1 MVTHLQGLAAAILD
15 HLLGIISVLNVL
27 LAITVIFLERRNVG
41 VTWAWLMILLFLPV
55 VGFIIYMFFGQ
66 NLSRRKLYKL
76 GAREQMVIRTVVN
89 SQLEDL
95 QDNVFPFSDPAS
107 GEYQDMMIMN
117 LQSGRALYTQENEVS
132 IFTDGTAKFDTL
144 LEDIRHARKH
154 IHLIYYIVHHDRIG
168 KRLVEAL
175 AAKAREGVEVRFLYD
190 DIGSSKLSSDFF
202 HPLREAG
209 GSAVAFFP
217 SRIPYLNIRV
227 NYRNHRKLAII
238 DGAVGYIGGYN
249 VGDEYLGLD
258 PRFGP
263 WRDTHLRI
271 RGSAALMM
279 NSQFLLDWN
288 LSSPVKL
295 VPDTSYLP
303 DSLPESQVG
312 VQILSSGPHDSMEQI
327 RNAYI
332 KMIHKARKSVWIQTP
347 YLIPDESL
355 LNALQLAA
363 LSGVDV
369 RIMIP
374 KTPDH
379 KMVYWATYSYLGDL
393 LPYGVKCFLYGK
405 GFLHAKTIVVDGM
418 VSSVGTANFDIRSF
432 KLNFEVNAFVY
443 DTGVG
448 TRLHDIFEKD
458 LLQCDELTREE
469 YDRRPTL
476 HKMRESFVRL
486 MSPIL

>member
-1 MVTHLQGLAAAILD
+1 MQGLAAAAY
-15 HLLGIISVLNVL
+15 HNFYGFISVLNVL
-27 LAITVIFLERRNVG
+27 LAVTVIFLERRNVG

-55 VGFIIYMFFGQ
+55 VGFIFYMFFGQ

-76 GAREQMVIRTVVN
+76 GKREQLVIRAVVN

-95 QDNVFPFSDPAS
+95 QDNSFEFSDPVSA
-107 GEYQDMMIMN
+107 EYRDMMIMN
-117 LQSGRALYTQENEVS
+117 LQSGMSLYTQENAVD
-132 IFTDGTAKFDTL
+132 IFTDGIEKFDSL
-144 LEDIRHARKH
+144 FRDIRNARKH
-154 IHLIYYIVHHDRIG
+154 IHMMYYIVHHDGIG
-168 KRLVEAL
+168 RRLIEEL

-190 DIGSSKLSSDFF
+190 DIGSTNLASDFF
-202 HPLREAG
+202 QPLREAG
-209 GSAVAFFP
+209 GSVVAFFP

-238 DGAVGYIGGYN
+238 DGSIGYIGGYN
-249 VGDEYLGLD
+249 IGDEYLGLD
-258 PRFGP
+258 PRYGH

-271 RGSAALMM
+271 WGSAVLMM
-279 NSQFLLDWN
+279 NSQFMLDWN
-288 LSSPVKL
+288 LSSSTKL
-295 VPDTSYLP
+295 LPGTRYLP
-303 DSLPESQVG
+303 DHIPENQVG
-312 VQILSSGPHDSMEQI
+312 VQILASGPNDPVEQI

-332 KMIHKARKSVWIQTP
+332 KMIHKAKRSVWIQTP

-355 LNALQLAA
+355 INALQTAA

-374 KTPDH
+374 KKPDH
-379 KMVYWATYSYLGDL
+379 RMVYWGTYSYLRDL
-393 LPYGVKCFLYGK
+393 LPFGVRCFLYGN
-405 GFLHAKTIVVDGM
+405 GFLHAKTIVVDGA

-448 TRLHDIFEKD
+448 SRLHDIYEQD
-458 LLQCDELTREE
+458 LRECTELTRAQ
-469 YDRRPTL
+469 YDQRPWW
-476 HKMRESFVRL
+476 HKLRESCVRL

>member
-1 MVTHLQGLAAAILD
+1 MQALAASVLE
-15 HLLGIISVLNVL
+15 HLSGFITVLNVL

-55 VGFIIYMFFGQ
+55 VGFVLYMLFGQ

-89 SQLEDL
+89 SQMEDL
-95 QDNVFPFSDPAS
+95 KDKTILFPDPAS
-107 GEYQDMMIMN
+107 EEYRDMIILN
-117 LQSGRALYTQENEVS
+117 LQAGKALYTQENQVE
-132 IFTDGTAKFDTL
+132 IFTNGMDKFEALFQDIKNAK
-144 LEDIRHARKH
+144 KH
-154 IHLIYYIVHHDRIG
+154 IHLIYYIVQMDATG

-175 AAKAREGVEVRFLYD
+175 TEKAKEGVEVRFLYD
-190 DIGSSKLSSDFF
+190 DIGCSHMNSDFF
-202 HPLREAG
+202 KPLRVAG
-209 GSAVAFFP
+209 GQAVAFFP
-217 SRIPYLNIRV
+217 SRFPFLNIRV

-238 DGAVGYIGGYN
+238 DGTVGYIGGYN

-258 PRFGP
+258 PRYGP
-263 WRDTHLRI
+263 WRDTHLKV
-271 RGSAALMM
+271 RGSAVLMM
-279 NSQFLLDWN
+279 NSQFMLDWN
-288 LSSPVKL
+288 LSSANKV
-295 VPDTSYLP
+295 VPDTRYLP
-303 DSLPESQVG
+303 SVLPESQVG
-312 VQILSSGPHDSMEQI
+312 IQIVSSGPNDSMEHI

-332 KMIHKARKSVWIQTP
+332 KMINKAKTSIWIQTP

-363 LSGVDV
+363 MSGVDV

-374 KTPDH
+374 RTPDH
-379 KMVYWATYSYLGDL
+379 RMVYWATYSYLGNL

-405 GFLHAKTIVVDGM
+405 GFLHAKTITVDSE

-443 DTGVG
+443 DTEVG
-448 TRLHDIFEKD
+448 RQLNDIFTED
-458 LLQCDELTREE
+458 LKECIELTMEMYE
-469 YDRRPTL
+469 KRPVH
-476 HKMRESFVRL
+476 HKMRESFIRL

>member
-1 MVTHLQGLAAAILD
+1 MQGFSSAILG
-15 HLLGIISVLNVL
+15 HLYEIITILNVL
-27 LAITVIFLERRNVG
+27 LAVTVIFLERRNVG

-55 VGFIIYMFFGQ
+55 VGFILYMFFGQ

-76 GAREQMVIRTVVN
+76 GVREKIVIQAVVN
-89 SQLEDL
+89 SQLVDL
-95 QDNVFPFSDPAS
+95 QDNGLVFPDPAS
-107 GEYQDMMIMN
+107 AEYRDMIIMN
-117 LQSGRALYTQENEVS
+117 LQGGNALFTQENEVE
-132 IFTDGTAKFDTL
+132 IFTDGTEKFDAL
-144 LEDIRHARKH
+144 IQDIRQAKDH
-154 IHLIYYIVHHDRIG
+154 IHLMYYIVHHGGIG
-168 KRLVEAL
+168 NRLVMEL
-175 AAKAREGVEVRFLYD
+175 AAKAKQGVEVRFLYD
-190 DIGSSKLSSDFF
+190 DIGSTKLPADFF
-202 HPLREAG
+202 TILREAG

-238 DGAVGYIGGYN
+238 DGITGYIGGYN

-258 PRFGP
+258 PRFGH

-271 RGSAALMM
+271 RGSAVLMM
-279 NSQFLLDWN
+279 NSQFMLDWN
-288 LSSPVKL
+288 LSSSSKL
-295 VPDTSYLP
+295 VPDTRYLP
-303 DSLPESQVG
+303 ATLPANRVG
-312 VQILSSGPHDSMEQI
+312 IQILSSGPNDSIEHI

-332 KMIHKARKSVWIQTP
+332 KMIYKAKKSIWIQTP

-374 KTPDH
+374 MKPDH

-393 LPYGVKCFLYGK
+393 LPYGVKCFLYKK
-405 GFLHAKTIVVDGM
+405 GFLHAKTIVVDGV

-432 KLNFEVNAFVY
+432 KLNFEVNAFIY

-448 TRLHDIFEKD
+448 LRLHRIYMQD
-458 LLQCDELTREE
+458 LEDCQELTRER
-469 YDRRPTL
+469 YNGRPSL
-476 HKMRESFVRL
+476 HKMRESFIRL